1 MPPAISATV
10 PVQGTDLNYFL
21 LAYDEQPQER
31 VHPAGKIS
39 DLVLAA
45 LKAEPFTD
53 VFLFSHGWQ
62 GDVGAANEQY
72 QGWLKAMWNLQADR
86 DAMQQRNPQFKPL
99 LIGLHWPSQPWG
111 NESLDAPLSFSTGA
125 DPTADLVNAYAKR
138 LGDSAKV
145 RGSLQKVVEVS
156 QAEDPR
162 DQLSAELQD
171 AYTNLASAV
180 ALPAGGLQGAP
191 GADSEGFDP
200 AAIYQ
205 AFRKDDKEVN
215 VVSFGTSW
223 RDSLLAPLRALS
235 FWKMKDRARIFGEQ
249 AVNPFLKKIQEAAPK
264 ARTHLAGHSF
274 GCIVASAGVAGAPG
288 SAALARP
295 VDSLVLLQ
303 GALSLWSY
311 TTKIPFA
318 GQGAGYFNR
327 VLKDKLVAGPI
338 VSTQS
343 KHDTAVGTWY
353 PRAARVANQVA
364 FVPAAYPKFGAVG
377 TFGLQGDGFSP
388 EDLTMFEATK
398 PYSLKAGQIYNVESS
413 QVINIGG
420 GFSGAHSD
428 IRKPAVAH
436 LVWNAIAGS

>member
-1 MPPAISATV
+1 MPPAFSVTV
-10 PVQGTDLNYFL
+10 PVQGADLKYFL
-21 LAYDEQPQER
+21 LSYDEQPQER
-31 VHPAGKIS
+31 IHPSGKIS
-39 DLVLAA
+39 EHVLAT
-45 LKAEPFTD
+45 LKSEPITD

-72 QGWLKAMWNLQADR
+72 QGWLKAMWNLTSDR
-86 DAMQQRNPQFKPL
+86 DAMRQRSPKFMPL
-99 LIGLHWPSQPWG
+99 LIGLHWPSLPWG
-111 NESLDAPLSFSTGA
+111 NESLDAPLSFSNGV

-138 LGDSAKV
+138 LGDSVDV
-145 RGSLQKVVEVS
+145 RGALQKVVAVS
-156 QAEDPR
+156 QVEDPQ
-162 DQLSAELQD
+162 DQLSAELQA
-171 AYTNLASAV
+171 AYGDLAKAV
-180 ALPAGGLQGAP
+180 ALPTGGPQGAP

-200 AAIYQ
+200 EAIYE
-205 AFRKDDKEVN
+205 AFRKNDAEVD
-215 VVSFGTSW
+215 VVDFGTSW

-249 AVNPFLKKIQEAAPK
+249 AVNPFLKKIQETAPK
-264 ARTHLAGHSF
+264 VRTHLAGHSF
-274 GCIVASAGVAGAPG
+274 GCIVASAGVAGGPG
-288 SAALARP
+288 SAALVRP

-311 TTKIPFA
+311 TSKIPFM

-327 VLKDKLVAGPI
+327 VLKDKLVARPI

-343 KHDTAVGTWY
+343 EHDTAVGTWY
-353 PRAARVANQVA
+353 PRAARVAGQVA
-364 FVPAAYPKFGAVG
+364 FLPGQFPKYGAVG
-377 TFGLQGDGFSP
+377 TFGLQGDGCSP
-388 EDLTMFEATK
+388 QPLTMFEATK

-436 LVWNAIAGS
+436 LVWNAILGS